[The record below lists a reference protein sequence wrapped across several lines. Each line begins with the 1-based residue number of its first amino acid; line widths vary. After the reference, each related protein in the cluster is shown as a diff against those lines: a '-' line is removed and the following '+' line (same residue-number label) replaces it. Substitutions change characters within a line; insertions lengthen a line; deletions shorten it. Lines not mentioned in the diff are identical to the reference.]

1 MVELTKETIKATSLE
16 AVGGILVARG
26 IGVGVDGHGHD
37 ASHGGVGSRATGKG
51 DANQMLGLT
60 AVILACLSSGFASTY
75 FERVLKARPSATP
88 PPAPSAVLSSV
99 TTTSSSSFKNIDPSL
114 PSPPPPPPPQ
124 NLGVPS
130 IWIRNIQLS
139 LFGLLFGLPI
149 VIYDI
154 LHSLPSPPT
163 SSISSYLPESLSP
176 TSQILRHSFP
186 VRGETQTGWNS
197 LVAIIQNG
205 LGEQGWGNGGR
216 GTWGTLGGIIFE
228 GFDGMTWFVVA
239 LQVTGGLL
247 GGMSPLFLF
256 SIGTKT

>member
-1 MVELTKETIKATSLE
+1 MVELTKETIKSTSLE
-16 AVGGILVARG
+16 AVVGILVARG

-37 ASHGGVGSRATGKG
+37 ASHGGTGSRVTGKG

-75 FERVLKARPSATP
+75 FERVLKAKPSATL
-88 PPAPSAVLSSV
+88 PSTPLTGLTSV
-99 TTTSSSSFKNIDPSL
+99 TTTSSSSFKNFDPSL
-114 PSPPPPPPPQ
+114 PSPPPPPPQ

-154 LHSLPSPPT
+154 LHSLPSPPA

-205 LGEQGWGNGGR
+205 LGEQGWGNAGR
-216 GTWGTLGGIIFE
+216 GTLGTLGGIIFE

-247 GGMSPLFLF
+247 GGMFPLFLF
-256 SIGTKT
+256 SVGTKT